1 MNPNYESH
9 HTRQKPALG
18 GSRSFNLTDD
28 RNQPMALW
36 NSVTPDSAQLDD
48 RCTDQFEL
56 LSAYLDG
63 EVTDT
68 ERQQVEGWLSSD
80 ASLRDLH
87 SRLLT
92 LHQGLTS
99 LPAPPKTQ
107 PVEALLNGV
116 FSRIDEIEQPEAV
129 TPLVGDRPIAAISAD
144 RFELLSAYLDG
155 EVTETERQ
163 QVESWLSSDASLRDL
178 HSKLLTLHQELVSLP
193 APSAAQ
199 PVDALL
205 NAVFSR
211 IDAIEQ
217 PEAVTPLVGDRPIAA
232 IPAEQFELLSAY
244 LDGEVTETERQQVE
258 SWLSNDATFRQV
270 QAGLLTLRQ
279 ELVSLPAPSAA
290 QPFDA
295 LLNAVFS
302 RIDAIEQPEAVTPL
316 VGDRPIAAIPAEQF
330 ELLSAYLDGEA
341 THSESEQVE
350 SWLSND
356 ATFRQVHSRLLTLRQ
371 ELVSLPAPL
380 ETQPVDALLTGVFSR
395 IDHLEQ
401 LEAKIPMVS
410 KGENVAIA
418 AERFELVSA
427 YIDGEATQSERR
439 QVQEWLDRDPEVKR
453 LYLNLIKLRE
463 TVQVLP
469 VPAPVQPVQETV
481 HNLFRRLDR
490 QRQRRVL
497 WGGVAIAALVL
508 AGLSSL
514 IFRDRTY
521 SPQMATVPA
530 ETQTPSERLMI
541 ALNGSV
547 VEIPE
552 APEAT
557 APKPIESR
565 ALFVE

>member
-9 HTRQKPALG
+9 HVPKKQALG
-18 GSRSFNLTDD
+18 GSRSFNLTD

-36 NSVTPDSAQLDD
+36 NSVTPNSAPLDD
-48 RCTDQFEL
+48 LCADQFEL

-68 ERQQVEGWLSSD
+68 ERQQVEGWLE
-80 ASLRDLH
+80 H
-87 SRLLT
+87 
-92 LHQGLTS
+92 
-99 LPAPPKTQ
+99 
-107 PVEALLNGV
+107 
-116 FSRIDEIEQPEAV
+116 
-129 TPLVGDRPIAAISAD
+129 
-144 RFELLSAYLDG
+144 
-155 EVTETERQ
+155 
-163 QVESWLSSDASLRDL
+163 DASLRDL
-178 HSKLLTLHQELVSLP
+178 HSKLLTLHQGLTSLP
-193 APSAAQ
+193 APPQTQ

-205 NAVFSR
+205 NQVFSR

-217 PEAVTPLVGDRPIAA
+217 PEAVTPRVGDRPIAA
-232 IPAEQFELLSAY
+232 IPVDRFELLSAY
-244 LDGEVTETERQQVE
+244 LDGEVSATERQQVE
-258 SWLSNDATFRQV
+258 TWLASDASLRDLHSK
-270 QAGLLTLRQ
+270 LLTLRQ
-279 ELVSLPAPSAA
+279 ELVSLPAPS
-290 QPFDA
+290 
-295 LLNAVFS
+295 
-302 RIDAIEQPEAVTPL
+302 EA
-316 VGDRPIAAIPAEQF
+316 
-330 ELLSAYLDGEA
+330 
-341 THSESEQVE
+341 
-350 SWLSND
+350 
-356 ATFRQVHSRLLTLRQ
+356 
-371 ELVSLPAPL
+371 
-380 ETQPVDALLTGVFSR
+380 QPVDALLNGVFSR
-395 IDHLEQ
+395 IDQLEQ
-401 LEAKIPMVS
+401 LEAKIPMVCE
-410 KGENVAIA
+410 GENVAIA
-418 AERFELVSA
+418 AGRFELVSA

-481 HNLFRRLDR
+481 QNLFRRLDR

-552 APEAT
+552 TPEAT
-557 APKPIESR
+557 ETKPIESR